1 VIRLLLTISVLAL
14 LTSCASAPVGENST
28 SSPAETNS
36 SEQTPDA
43 QEDLSYQ
50 EIIELS
56 YQEFLEQGMT
66 ERVESAGDSYIL
78 TANPD
83 SDFRAGL
90 YNETFDD
97 ILDIS
102 RDNLQLFT
110 VVSAKLM
117 LDEEDTVV
125 EEGENSISLT
135 HPDYGDFT
143 VFIEN
148 NLIVSGQSNTGGWEG
163 EFEYAP
169 DPETLARLD

>member
-1 VIRLLLTISVLAL
+1 VL
-14 LTSCASAPVGENST
+14 LTSCAADSAEESSST
-28 SSPAETNS
+28 PSSGQTNS
-36 SEQTPDA
+36 IDQQAEA
-43 QEDLSYQ
+43 QEPLGY
-50 EIIELS
+50 EEVIELS
-56 YQEFLEQGMT
+56 YQEFLEKGMT
-66 ERVESAGDSYIL
+66 ERVESAGDNYIL

-83 SDFRAGL
+83 SDFKAGL

-117 LDEEDTVV
+117 LEEEDTVI
-125 EEGENSISLT
+125 EEGEGTISLS

-148 NLIVSGQSNTGGWEG
+148 NLIVSGESNTGGWEG

-169 DPETLARLD
+169 DPETLARLG

>member
-1 VIRLLLTISVLAL
+1 MIRLLLSISVLAL
-14 LTSCASAPVGENST
+14 LTSCASAPVEENAT

-36 SEQTPDA
+36 GEQTPDA

-56 YQEFLEQGMT
+56 YQEFLARGMT

-83 SDFRAGL
+83 TDYKAGL
-90 YNETFDD
+90 YNQTFDD

-117 LDEEDTVV
+117 LEEEDTVI

-135 HPDYGDFT
+135 HPEYGDFT

-169 DPETLARLD
+169 DPETLARLG

>member
-1 VIRLLLTISVLAL
+1 MIRLLLSISVLAL
-14 LTSCASAPVGENST
+14 LTSCASAPVEENAT

-36 SEQTPDA
+36 GEQTPDA

-56 YQEFLEQGMT
+56 YQEFLDQGMT

-117 LDEEDTVV
+117 LEEEDTVI

-135 HPDYGDFT
+135 HPEYGDFT